1 MIDKLSYDEVL
12 TIAKSLTSSVSVLE
26 NINKTKNMPTIS
38 DFASTVSGYAKYLET
53 SVKLYQDADLALVEL
68 KQHKSS

>member
-1 MIDKLSYDEVL
+1 
-12 TIAKSLTSSVSVLE
+12 
-26 NINKTKNMPTIS
+26 MPTIS